1 MDILLVL
8 LIFFTFFVVLYK
20 KNKDKEINN
29 KNKNKVGSLDA
40 KTQETLTTLDIV
52 ESSDISDIL
61 RKSFLK
67 FKSTGL
73 PFESYIVKE
82 KALLEKLNFLR
93 EIEVTQKNG
102 KKKKKLVYED
112 TLKDI
117 FNVNNKL
124 IYANEHYDNCM
135 DSLMIFF
142 RYYAENCSISSHR
155 KLNNLILPK
164 EHLFWDTHFP
174 PNALKCECSISC
186 YGKEDLKRL
195 GLEVT
200 SNLPYIEIENL
211 YNKNYAKHK
220 IKGELITPYIHEL
233 DVSKKV
239 KKILT
244 NEYINTANEYV
255 NKADNLK
262 TTSSKNKY
270 LDMALVKLN
279 DGLNDNSTDKELL
292 TIEIN
297 KINHF
302 KQDLNTI

>member
-20 KNKDKEINN
+20 KNKNKEI
-29 KNKNKVGSLDA
+29 NKNKVCVSDT
-40 KTQETLTTLDIV
+40 KTQETPTTLDIA
-52 ESSDISDIL
+52 ESSDISNIL

-67 FKSTGL
+67 SNSTGL
-73 PFESYIVKE
+73 SFESYITEE

-112 TLKDI
+112 RLKDI
-117 FNVNNKL
+117 FKVNNKV
-124 IYANEHYDNCM
+124 IYANKHYDNCM

-142 RYYAENCSISSHR
+142 RYYAENCSISSHK
-155 KLNNLILPK
+155 KLNNLILSK

-186 YGKEDLKRL
+186 YSKEDLKRL

-244 NEYINTANEYV
+244 NEYIDTANEYF

-270 LDMALVKLN
+270 LDMALIKLHN
-279 DGLNDNSTDKELL
+279 GLNDNNTDKELL

-297 KINHF
+297 KINNF
-302 KQDLNTI
+302 KQYLNTL